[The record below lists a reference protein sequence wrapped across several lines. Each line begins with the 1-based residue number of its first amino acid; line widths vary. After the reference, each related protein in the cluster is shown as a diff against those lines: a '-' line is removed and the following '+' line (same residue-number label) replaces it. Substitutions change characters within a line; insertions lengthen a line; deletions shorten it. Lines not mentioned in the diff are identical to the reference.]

1 MSLTSLN
8 RIEFLNLA
16 SPLSLRRVQ
25 STSSTSTP
33 VFAFKANQLL
43 RPHRKP
49 INFYDLAETNQLPQT
64 SPKRNKFLDLD
75 LIFASRL
82 CVQNESASSSS
93 PQVSAFETSQLPQPR
108 PRQNESTSSILSN
121 PQPHRNNSTSTIST
135 SPPIFEFGKPNH
147 LRTPEPLSARLAVAS
162 RLWPEKLRAVI
173 VIRPVK
179 TSLAAVGET
188 NRLRTLNR
196 LSASLA
202 LAVLCAFL
210 SVCQRSCEQRS
221 WSGPSRLLWQHSAQ
235 PLTSDNQ
242 HSPSGIFIT
251 LLCPADCV

>member
-179 TSLAAVGET
+179 
-188 NRLRTLNR
+188 
-196 LSASLA
+196 ASLA
-202 LAVLCAFL
+202 TFGALAFALNFIHPRFPL
-210 SVCQRSCEQRS
+210 RPQLRPRS
-221 WSGPSRLLWQHSAQ
+221 
-235 PLTSDNQ
+235 
-242 HSPSGIFIT
+242 
-251 LLCPADCV
+251 